1 MFKIDIKKIC
11 LALSVFLLLV
21 SPLQAAFLSNGF
33 LVTSGFYDL
42 LVKDNHQKQCV
53 DVSEAEDLCVC
64 RIKIFYPKITS
75 SNKTIIDKINQTIY
89 DFVLSFNSCEKNGLI
104 PIQKIINYQ
113 FPDSGYQDYFSI
125 KFMKK
130 EEMKTQKQYSFTFNK
145 VTGNLVDFS
154 DIFIESNEFK
164 EFLLNNFNKFLPR
177 KNNNQEFFNIIEE
190 KIASQ
195 KLQFY
200 IETGLFHIVI
210 NNKPNDKATR
220 VIDIVVPKNFIK
232 IKYAQS

>member
-1 MFKIDIKKIC
+1 MKKIC
-11 LALSVFLLLV
+11 LALSVFLLCI

-42 LVKDNHQKQCV
+42 LVKDKNQKQCV
-53 DVSEAEDLCVC
+53 DVTGAEDLCIC

-75 SNKTIIDKINQTIY
+75 SNKNIVEKINKIIY

-113 FPDSGYQDYFSI
+113 FPDSGYKNYFSI

-130 EEMKTQKQYSFTFNK
+130 EEMTTQKQYSFTFNK
-145 VTGNLVDFS
+145 ITGELVNFS

-177 KNNNQEFFNIIEE
+177 TNNNQEFFNIIKE
-190 KIASQ
+190 KITSQ

-200 IETGLFHIVI
+200 IETGLFHLVI
-210 NNKPNDKATR
+210 NNKPNDKAAR

-232 IKYAQS
+232 IQYAKS